1 MNVSDLLADDVG
13 HIGYAGAH
21 TYECGDLDQAGCD
34 GVHAAPSIRM
44 RATILT
50 GKGRNKKPGTGRG
63 IIGRGIL
70 LFQVRILE
78 LTGGVMATKERSFSI
93 RDLITAL
100 LRDQNIHTG
109 SWGLTMHFTANG
121 TSITEVGGAKL
132 PGLAVAVS
140 GVTLVP
146 TAEGEHGSIDASL
159 VNPAKEARVRSLV
172 RPKALH

>member
-1 MNVSDLLADDVG
+1 
-13 HIGYAGAH
+13 
-21 TYECGDLDQAGCD
+21 
-34 GVHAAPSIRM
+34 
-44 RATILT
+44 
-50 GKGRNKKPGTGRG
+50 
-63 IIGRGIL
+63 
-70 LFQVRILE
+70 
-78 LTGGVMATKERSFSI
+78 MATKERSFSI